1 MDSPAAV
8 TPNSVGWYILEGFP
22 WWPVYICDQFKLRP
36 NLHLLGA
43 LPSPVTDA
51 RACRVSYSS
60 LVSLSKPVLRP
71 WDCPQKESFL
81 KGHPQHLVKKKAMMD
96 DLQVA
101 IQEVEDYL
109 SQPEDIRL
117 PQHMVP
123 SDLDPTLEPPPPEL
137 VPQEMDV
144 DEDAED
150 AEDGE
155 DDEVDAALDEED
167 PDASGDSD
175 AGKKKK
181 AAKKAS
187 KDKKEKKE
195 KEKKK
200 KKTESK
206 TKKSKSKKTVSSPK
220 DSKSKKS
227 KKSSSKSK
235 DHTSDAKKRKK
246 SSGEAVDEGGEV
258 GSPSKVAKTA
268 LDTDV
273 KSEPV
278 IIEPEA
284 ADVPGKKASTDDPSG
299 EALSVVL
306 EKEIRW
312 ILIHCQF
319 EEMTTKTVR
328 KLLEDR
334 LKMDLRHHKP
344 EIKEGVAR
352 VIASMEEEDTVDPV
366 AATGDSA
373 EPLDSEKPVASIESD
388 VAAAVTPDTALAKKN
403 EHQDS
408 GSEAVH
414 VDSADENQAM
424 EQQLAD
430 AEKDLTLALD
440 LEPKIVDVL
449 TSLESISAVEKNV
462 LAASSLLPKLV
473 QLRGHRA
480 SAISELVASLAKKW
494 SVEDLIPAPK
504 PIQEEDILELK
515 AKLEAPEMSH
525 DEVLACLNQLSETLE
540 NLNKILEQRGEKAD
554 GSGVD
559 ESVQSAQLVALERL
573 QSMSLLT
580 QEIIESKI
588 GVTVSKLRKS
598 R

>member
-1 MDSPAAV
+1 MDSPVAA

-36 NLHLLGA
+36 NLHLLA
-43 LPSPVTDA
+43 Y
-51 RACRVSYSS
+51 RVSYSS

-81 KGHPQHLVKKKAMMD
+81 KGHPQHLVKKKSMMD

-144 DEDAED
+144 DEDAND

-155 DDEVDAALDEED
+155 GGEEGEEGAAQDEED
-167 PDASGDSD
+167 LDASGDSD

-181 AAKKAS
+181 VVKKTS
-187 KDKKEKKE
+187 KDKKEKR
-195 KEKKK
+195 KKK
-200 KKTESK
+200 AESK

-220 DSKSKKS
+220 DPKSKKV

-246 SSGEAVDEGGEV
+246 SSGEAAGEGGEV

-278 IIEPEA
+278 IIEPET
-284 ADVPGKKASTDDPSG
+284 ADVPGKKASADDLSG
-299 EALSVVL
+299 EALSAVL

-312 ILIHCQF
+312 ILVNCQF

-334 LKMDLRHHKP
+334 LNMDLRHHKP

-352 VIASMEEEDTVDPV
+352 VIASMEEGDAVDPV
-366 AATGDSA
+366 YAATGDSA
-373 EPLDSEKPVASIESD
+373 EPFDSEEPVAKIESGA
-388 VAAAVTPDTALAKKN
+388 AAAVTPDTALTKKT
-403 EHQDS
+403 EHQGS

-414 VDSADENQAM
+414 VDGADDNQAM

-449 TSLESISAVEKNV
+449 TSLESISAVERNV
-462 LAASSLLPKLV
+462 LTASSLLPKLV
-473 QLRGHRA
+473 QLRAHRA
-480 SAISELVASLAKKW
+480 SAISELVASLAEKW

-504 PIQEEDILELK
+504 PIQEEDILKLK
-515 AKLEAPEMSH
+515 AKLEDPEMSH
-525 DEVLACLNQLSETLE
+525 DEVLACLNQLSEMPL
-540 NLNKILEQRGEKAD
+540 KISHLRKTGIA
-554 GSGVD
+554 
-559 ESVQSAQLVALERL
+559 LV
-573 QSMSLLT
+573 
-580 QEIIESKI
+580 
-588 GVTVSKLRKS
+588 VSKLRQHGYVMPSALRFELHRAERKILTVDAFL
-598 R
+598 